1 MGYYLPI
8 NDVVSEQYRK
18 RVEESVK
25 SPYYIER
32 RYHIILDAIKRDDG
46 SNRPLVYKSATKVKK
61 EKQAGKE
68 RFSLEKGLVKG
79 KGERIN
85 VQV

>member
-8 NDVVSEQYRK
+8 NDAVSEQYRK
-18 RVEESVK
+18 RVEDNVK

-32 RYHIILDAIKRDDG
+32 RYHIILDAIKREDG
-46 SNRPLVYKSATKVKK
+46 SHRRLVYKSAAKVKK
-61 EKQAGKE
+61 EKKTSKE
-68 RFSLEKGLVKG
+68 RFSIEKGLIEG